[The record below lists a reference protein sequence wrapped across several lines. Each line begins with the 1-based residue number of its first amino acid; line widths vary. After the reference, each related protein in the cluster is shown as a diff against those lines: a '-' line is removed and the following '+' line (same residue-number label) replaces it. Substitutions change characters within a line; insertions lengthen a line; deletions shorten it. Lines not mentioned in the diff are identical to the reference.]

1 MANHAMYGSNKYS
14 EENNNVVLFSQDYGT
29 AGATHTN
36 STDAADLFSY
46 SIPANTL
53 EVGDVVKIK
62 VYATVT
68 DNNSTDTLTPVLN
81 FGGSAISSGAALD
94 VADGDLVW
102 CEAEVSVTAV
112 GSAGTM
118 TSYAKI
124 FTDAGGSVSLM
135 ERTLLTSKDTT
146 GALAIALNVDWS
158 VADATNI
165 VRLDKVHIEKL
176 G

>member
-68 DNNSTDTLTPVLN
+68 DNNSTESN
-81 FGGSAISSGAALD
+81 
-94 VADGDLVW
+94 
-102 CEAEVSVTAV
+102 
-112 GSAGTM
+112 
-118 TSYAKI
+118 
-124 FTDAGGSVSLM
+124 
-135 ERTLLTSKDTT
+135 DTT
-146 GALAIALNVDWS
+146 EDGKE
-158 VADATNI
+158 NI
-165 VRLDKVHIEKL
+165 IGNQFAELLKNDDEVIDK
-176 G
+176 